1 MMGRRVMQIWRALVV
16 AFFVIF
22 GIGGASTMALAQT
35 SSSTNIAGSGTLSGT
50 SSGTADTSG
59 SAKGNAV
66 ASKDGDFASGATN
79 AANQIHVLLGNVFS
93 IAVAASANVMDEANK
108 FAWGLGV
115 ISIVLMGVRFAG
127 THHPISAW
135 VDLFEE
141 LATLGIFV
149 ALYLGYSTSA
159 SGFWTWFEQLA
170 AHISGGDNGS
180 VGAAMGKLAGVMFD
194 ALKSKFSVF
203 GLMNLGGSLADVL
216 VLAISAVAMCV
227 ASIVFIFFTAIGQVQ
242 AAVGIVLGPIAIAL
256 GFSSYTRS
264 YFKKWLDWMI
274 SAGMYVV
281 VVAILVKL
289 VGTSIESAIAKAT
302 QVGGN
307 TTLNG
312 AYVIDLSIFVLLLSF
327 EIPKLATIFGGGATA
342 TGTGPL
348 KLLKGAL

>member
-1 MMGRRVMQIWRALVV
+1 MNRRVMQLVRALLVWLVV
-16 AFFVIF
+16 AFAGAAGNSTLAAAQTTSSTNVATT
-22 GIGGASTMALAQT
+22 GTSGAST
-35 SSSTNIAGSGTLSGT
+35 
-50 SSGTADTSG
+50 TSG
-59 SAKGNAV
+59 SAKGNSV
-66 ASKDGDFASGATN
+66 ASKDGDFAAGAAS
-79 AANQIHVLLGNVFS
+79 AASQIHVLLGNVFDT
-93 IAVAASANVMDEANK
+93 AVTASANVMDEANK

-115 ISIVLMGVRFAG
+115 ISLVLMGVRFAG
-127 THHPISAW
+127 TNHPISAW

-180 VGAAMGKLAGVMFD
+180 VGAAMAKLAGVMFD
-194 ALKSKFSVF
+194 AVKSKFSIF
-203 GLMNLGGSLADVL
+203 GLMDLGGSLADVL
-216 VLAISAVAMCV
+216 VLVLSAAAMCI

-281 VVAILVKL
+281 IVAILVKL
-289 VGTSIESAIAKAT
+289 VGESISSAITKAT
-302 QVGGN
+302 QVGG
-307 TTLNG
+307 TTTMNG
-312 AYVIDLSIFVLLLSF
+312 AYVLDLSVFVLLLSF

-342 TGTGPL
+342 AGTGPL
-348 KLLKGAL
+348 KLLKGGL

>member
-1 MMGRRVMQIWRALVV
+1 MMNRRVMQLVRALLVSLVV
-16 AFFVIF
+16 AFT
-22 GIGGASTMALAQT
+22 GAAGTSSAAVAQT
-35 SSSTNIAGSGTLSGT
+35 TSSTNLATTGT
-50 SSGTADTSG
+50 SGAPGTSTTSG

-66 ASKDGDFASGATN
+66 ASKDGDFAAGAAS
-79 AANQIHVLLGNVFS
+79 AASQIHVLLGNVFNT
-93 IAVAASANVMDEANK
+93 AVTASANVMDEANK

-115 ISIVLMGVRFAG
+115 ISLVLMGVRFAG
-127 THHPISAW
+127 TNHPISAW

-180 VGAAMGKLAGVMFD
+180 VGAAMAKLAGVMFD
-194 ALKSKFSVF
+194 AVKSKFSIF
-203 GLMNLGGSLADVL
+203 GLMDLGGSLADVL
-216 VLAISAVAMCV
+216 ILVLSAAAMCI

-281 VVAILVKL
+281 IVAILVKL
-289 VGTSIESAIAKAT
+289 VGESISSAITKAT
-302 QVGGN
+302 QVGG
-307 TTLNG
+307 TTTMNG
-312 AYVIDLSIFVLLLSF
+312 AYVLDLSVFVLLLSF

-348 KLLKGAL
+348 KLLKGGL

>member
-1 MMGRRVMQIWRALVV
+1 MGHPIMRVLRPLFIVFALMLGFAGTSTI
-16 AFFVIF
+16 AF
-22 GIGGASTMALAQT
+22 AQT
-35 SSSTNIAGSGTLSGT
+35 TTTANVATTATASGTT
-50 SSGTADTSG
+50 DTS
-59 SAKGNAV
+59 KGNAV
-66 ASKDGDFASGATN
+66 ASKDGDFANGATN
-79 AANQIHVLLGNVFS
+79 AANQIHALLGNVFAT
-93 IAVAASANVMDEANK
+93 AVSASANVMDEANK

-115 ISIVLMGVRFAG
+115 ISLVLMGVRFAG

-170 AHISGGDNGS
+170 GHISGADNGS

-194 ALKSKFSVF
+194 ALKSKFSIF
-203 GLMNLGGSLADVL
+203 GLMNLGGSLADVI
-216 VLAISAVAMCV
+216 VLGISAVAMCV

-281 VVAILVKL
+281 IVAILVKL
-289 VGTSIESAIAKAT
+289 VGTSIESAITKAT

-312 AYVIDLSIFVLLLSF
+312 AYVLDLSIFVLLLSF
-327 EIPKLATIFGGGATA
+327 EIPKLATIFGGGASA